1 MKMLIFNKKITAS
14 EILRESYI
22 KHKGGNIL
30 MINILSVII
39 PAYNEGMMV
48 QKAFKRI
55 SALLNGS
62 NIVHEFIFIDD
73 GSKDSTW
80 QEIENLSNKNQNV
93 TGVKFSRNWGK
104 EAAIYAGLSA
114 ASESSCCVVIDCDL
128 QHPPE
133 KIIDMYKLW
142 QEGYEIIEGVKS
154 NRGKESI
161 FNAFAAKA
169 FYGIMSSATK
179 IDMQR
184 ASDFK
189 MLDNKV
195 ILTMLNLKEKKAF
208 FRALSSWI
216 GFKTTQVEFEV
227 APREEG
233 ESKWSLKSLTAYAIN
248 NITSFSAMPMQ
259 FVTILGITI
268 LFVAFI
274 FGGISLIQKIMGT
287 AATGFT
293 TVILLQLF
301 CSSIIM
307 ISLAFL

>member
-1 MKMLIFNKKITAS
+1 
-14 EILRESYI
+14 
-22 KHKGGNIL
+22 

-39 PAYNEGMMV
+39 PAYNEELMI
-48 QKAFKRI
+48 KRSFERI
-55 SALLNGS
+55 RELLKSAD
-62 NIVHEFIFIDD
+62 IAHEFIFIDD

-80 QEIENLSNKNQNV
+80 QKIEDLSNKNQNV
-93 TGVKFSRNWGK
+93 TGVKFSKNWGK
-104 EAAIYAGLSA
+104 EAAIYAGLSM

-142 QEGYEIIEGVKS
+142 QKGYEIIEGVKNS
-154 NRGKESI
+154 RGRESF
-161 FNAFAAKA
+161 FNAFAAKT
-169 FYGIMSSATK
+169 FYRIMSFAAK

-195 ILTMLNLKEKKAF
+195 ILTMLNLKEKNAF

-216 GFKTTQVEFEV
+216 GFKTAQVEFDA

-259 FVTILGITI
+259 LVTVLGII
-268 LFVAFI
+268 MLFVSFI
-274 FGGISLIQKIMGT
+274 FGGVSLVQKIIGT
-287 AATGFT
+287 AAAGFT

-307 ISLAFL
+307 ISLGIIGYYIEKIYEEAKNRPRFIITKICGREK